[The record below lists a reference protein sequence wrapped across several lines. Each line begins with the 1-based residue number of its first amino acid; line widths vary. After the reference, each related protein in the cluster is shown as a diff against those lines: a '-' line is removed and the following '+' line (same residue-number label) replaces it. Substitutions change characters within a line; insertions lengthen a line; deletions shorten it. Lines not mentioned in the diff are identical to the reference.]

1 MPNSP
6 VDDGTARLPTPMT
19 NPTSRDQL
27 TAWLLV
33 AVQASLIAAAVMI
46 PRRPAW
52 SENDGVTVLA
62 EAAIWIALAL
72 GVWGALHLGR
82 GLTPLPL
89 PNGAVELV
97 TRGPFRWIRHPLYS
111 AVILGISGIAL
122 RSRTPTVIV
131 IAIGLTLFLGLKARW
146 EEQHLRTAFVGY
158 AEYATRTGR
167 FIPGVGRV
175 RS

>member
-1 MPNSP
+1 MTP
-6 VDDGTARLPTPMT
+6 PTR
-19 NPTSRDQL
+19 RDRL

-52 SENDGVTVLA
+52 SENDGVTILA
-62 EAAIWIALAL
+62 EAAIWIALAV

-111 AVILGISGIAL
+111 AVILGVSGIAL
-122 RSRTPTVIV
+122 RSRTPIVIG
-131 IAIGLTLFLGLKARW
+131 IAIGLGLFLGLKARW
-146 EEQHLRTAFVGY
+146 EEQHLRTAFAGY
-158 AEYATRTGR
+158 AEYATQTGR
-167 FIPGVGRV
+167 FLPGVGKV